1 MNRAELRSEDR
12 RKRHHPVTGGYARG
26 RATRAKIVGSAL
38 EIFGAYGFDGASTRM
53 IADKARV
60 NLPALA
66 YYFGDKR
73 GVYRAC
79 AEHIAARLEAHLGPT
94 VERIRFALA
103 QEHPSRARRLA
114 LLQDFFD
121 TFADLLIGGRE
132 PEAWVLFIIREQAQP
147 TAAFDILF
155 EHVMRRFART
165 GAGLVGGL
173 MELPPD
179 DPRVLARTL
188 MLFGGV
194 LFFRTARE
202 ASLRVLGWRDFR
214 GRRLSFLK
222 DALHDHVTASL
233 GGRIR
238 SGENHA

>member
-1 MNRAELRSEDR
+1 MNAALRSEGAR
-12 RKRHHPVTGGYARG
+12 RRRHPVTGGYARG
-26 RATRAKIVGSAL
+26 RATRAKIVTAAL
-38 EIFGAYGFDGASTRM
+38 EVFGAYGFDGASTRM
-53 IADKARV
+53 IADKAQV

-79 AEHIAARLEAHLGPT
+79 AEHIAARLETHLGPT
-94 VERIRFALA
+94 VGRIRGALA
-103 QEHPSRARRLA
+103 RAHLPRAQRLA

-155 EHVMRRFART
+155 ERVMRRFART
-165 GAGLVGGL
+165 GAGLVGEL
-173 MELPPD
+173 MELPSD

-188 MLFGGV
+188 MLFGGI

-202 ASLRVLGWRDFR
+202 ASLRVLGWRNFR

-222 DALHDHVTASL
+222 DALHDHVAASL
-233 GGRIR
+233 GGRIG
-238 SGENHA
+238 SGESRA